1 MEKKLAQKIPQKT
14 RTHQGLFECL
24 ATLFRVSVK
33 VQFAFYR
40 FKKNKTTIVI

>member
-1 MEKKLAQKIPQKT
+1 MEKNWSKKAPKKT